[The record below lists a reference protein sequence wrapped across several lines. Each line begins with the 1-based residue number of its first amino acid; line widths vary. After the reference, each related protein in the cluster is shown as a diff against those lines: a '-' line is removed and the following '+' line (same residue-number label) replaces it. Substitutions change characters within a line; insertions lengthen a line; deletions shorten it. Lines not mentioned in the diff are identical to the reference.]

1 MYTALYEQSFCSYY
15 NYILISC
22 DQCSVMVS
30 TVVQYS
36 ALISSS
42 ILTSQTLHSQLLK
55 LDNYSR
61 VLKHKPLHTYS
72 ALAIVRELT
81 APNPNTCVLMILF
94 SLDNSY

>member
-1 MYTALYEQSFCSYY
+1 MYEQGFCS
-15 NYILISC
+15 
-22 DQCSVMVS
+22 DQLSVMVS

-81 APNPNTCVLMILF
+81 APNPKYLCPDDIVQLGQFLL
-94 SLDNSY
+94 S